1 MGIDIGGTFT
11 DLVLLGTAGHALT
24 VKVPST
30 PDDYSRSIA
39 ESLEVALPRIGVSG
53 REIEEVIHGTTVAT
67 NAILEKRGV
76 RTGLVTTAG
85 FRDVLEIRRLRMPR
99 LYDLKWQ
106 KPEALAARID
116 RVEVTERIDHTG
128 RDPSVRSTKRACTP
142 RSTGF
147 LRTACNPSPS
157 PSSTATPMTG
167 TNGASR
173 R

>member
-39 ESLEVALPRIGVSG
+39 ESLGAALPRIGVSG

-76 RTGLVTTAG
+76 RTGLITTAG

-99 LYDLKWQ
+99 LYDLTWQ

-116 RVEVTERIDHTG
+116 RAEVAERIDHA
-128 RDPSVRSTKRACTP
+128 RPDPQAARRSERARRARP
-142 RSTGF
+142 
-147 LRTACNPSPS
+147 
-157 PSSTATPMTG
+157 
-167 TNGASR
+167 ASR
-173 R
+173 ERRAIHRRRPHQQLRQ